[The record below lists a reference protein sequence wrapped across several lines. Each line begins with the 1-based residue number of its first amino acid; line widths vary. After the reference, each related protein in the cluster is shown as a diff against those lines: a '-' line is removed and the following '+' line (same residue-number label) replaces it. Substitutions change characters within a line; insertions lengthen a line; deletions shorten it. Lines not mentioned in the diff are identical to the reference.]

1 VGDEMVRQA
10 DRTAASVAAIVASA
24 RGLFARHGYHDVTID
39 QVAIGAGVAKGSVYY
54 HFGSK
59 IDLLDHLVDT
69 LQQEIA
75 TAVAASA
82 RSAAPSPGTLT
93 AGVRAYLLLANRP
106 AVRRI
111 VLLDGPAV
119 LGWKRWREIDDHHF
133 ARTVRGGLSRVMPP
147 DTPAAQLDSATGLL
161 MGAIME
167 AALAT
172 GALKRPAAAIDLHC
186 ATIDRFISGLHSS
199 I

>member
-1 VGDEMVRQA
+1 MVRQA
-10 DRTAASVAAIVASA
+10 DRTAASVASIVASA
-24 RGLFARHGYHDVTID
+24 RELFAKHGYHDVTID

-59 IDLLDHLVDT
+59 IDLLDYLVDA

-75 TAVAASA
+75 TAVAVSA
-82 RSAAPSPGTLT
+82 RSGAAPNQGTLT
-93 AGVRAYLLLANRP
+93 AGIRAYLVLANRP

-111 VLLDGPAV
+111 VLIDGPAV
-119 LGWKRWREIDDHHF
+119 LGWKRWREIDDNHF
-133 ARTVRGGLSRVMPP
+133 AKTVRGGLSRVMPP
-147 DTPAAQLDSATGLL
+147 DTADAQLDSATGLL

-186 ATIDRFISGLHSS
+186 ATIDRFVSGLRNS

>member
-1 VGDEMVRQA
+1 MVRQA
-10 DRTAASVAAIVASA
+10 DRTAASVASIVASA
-24 RGLFARHGYHDVTID
+24 RELFAKHGYHDVTID

-59 IDLLDHLVDT
+59 IDLLDYLVDA

-75 TAVAASA
+75 TAVAVSA
-82 RSAAPSPGTLT
+82 RSGAAPNQGTLT
-93 AGVRAYLLLANRP
+93 AGIRAYLVLANRP
-106 AVRRI
+106 GVRRI
-111 VLLDGPAV
+111 VLIDGPAV
-119 LGWKRWREIDDHHF
+119 LGWKRWREIDDKHF
-133 ARTVRGGLSRVMPP
+133 AKTVRGGLSRVMPP
-147 DTPAAQLDSATGLL
+147 DTSDTQLDSATGLL

-186 ATIDRFISGLHSS
+186 TTIDRFVSGLRSS

>member
-1 VGDEMVRQA
+1 MVRQA
-10 DRTAASVAAIVASA
+10 DRTAASVASIVASA
-24 RGLFARHGYHDVTID
+24 RGLFAKHSFHDVTID

-82 RSAAPSPGTLT
+82 RSAAAPSPGTLT
-93 AGVRAYLLLANRP
+93 AGVRAYLVLANRP

-119 LGWKRWREIDDHHF
+119 LGWKRWREIDDSHF
-133 ARTVRGGLSRVMPP
+133 AKIVRGGLSRVMPP
-147 DTPAAQLDSATGLL
+147 GTSDGQLDSATGLL

-172 GALKRPAAAIDLHC
+172 GALKRPVAAIDLHC
-186 ATIDRFISGLHSS
+186 ATIDRFISGLRSS